1 MVSTFPYLRVQG
13 GDLESRLHCWEKIFF
28 TIKQSSQLWKKP
40 LEMSPDQSWFLKSTA
55 KYAFIKRR
63 IVYIKRL
70 RCVFSNKR
78 SGVLHS
84 RVENR
89 SPGKLFLLVGVLR
102 HDDHDGAR
110 EDADLWAMEFFSR
123 GGRNSHRPK
132 QWAVAYFEYNSH
144 LKAHLRECGSACG
157 PAMGQCSP
165 APIGIFLIIRTA
177 LVYCGIRSG
186 LWVV

>member
-1 MVSTFPYLRVQG
+1 MMSTFPYLRVQG
-13 GDLESRLHCWEKIFF
+13 GDLECRLHCWEKIFF

-102 HDDHDGAR
+102 HYDHDGAR
-110 EDADLWAMEFFSR
+110 EHADL
-123 GGRNSHRPK
+123 K
-132 QWAVAYFEYNSH
+132 QWYCVLIGENAHHRGIGHCMADPWFDWFQFSSFTTWAQITTYF
-144 LKAHLRECGSACG
+144 
-157 PAMGQCSP
+157 
-165 APIGIFLIIRTA
+165 I
-177 LVYCGIRSG
+177 V
-186 LWVV
+186 W